1 MAVQETRN
9 LPAQFVEDLGV
20 DLAEQVTAQSG
31 VPVVTQGLADL
42 QKAAQAAGIPAT
54 KQAFET
60 QEQFDKR
67 KGLFDAQQRAAL
79 GFEQRQL
86 ALQGLAPQVAGLSG
100 REIEARK
107 IADAGIGSFR
117 PFLAT
122 AQTLTGAGAGTGA
135 GSIASYMSPYQQSV
149 IDATLDEYDIQA
161 QKGQQGILDAASRIG
176 ALGAGRTGV
185 QMGEYQAAS
194 DRNRAAIQ
202 AGLLQQ
208 GYGQAQAARQQD
220 YANQMGLGQ
229 YQQGLGQ
236 YQSGLASLTPQ
247 LVAGQIGTMGTVG
260 ATQQAQAQAVRDA
273 QREANR
279 MAAYEPYERMGY
291 YGTGVT
297 GLMGGYPGQ
306 YQFGAT
312 PNPTP
317 LQNALGIGSVLG
329 GIYGN
334 VVGPQNPKYAGR

>member
-1 MAVQETRN
+1 MAVQETRQ
-9 LPAQFVEDLGV
+9 LPAPFIESLGKDYAKGLTDLTKTP
-20 DLAEQVTAQSG
+20 LQTAQFA
-31 VPVVTQGLADL
+31 PKIAPQHQLQQDAVTLAQQGLGGYEPYITGQGAYSGLPTDMMGA
-42 QKAAQAAGIPAT
+42 QDYGAAA
-54 KQAFET
+54 
-60 QEQFDKR
+60 
-67 KGLFDAQQRAAL
+67 AAL
-79 GFEQRQL
+79 TG
-86 ALQGLAPQVAGLSG
+86 
-100 REIEARK
+100 
-107 IADAGIGSFR
+107 
-117 PFLAT
+117 
-122 AQTLTGAGAGTGA
+122 TGAGPATQA

-161 QKGQQGILDAASRIG
+161 QKGQQGIMDAASRIG

-185 QMGEYQAAS
+185 QLGEYQAAS

-208 GYGQAQAARQQD
+208 GYTQGQAARQQD
-220 YANQMGLGQ
+220 YTNQLGM
-229 YQQGLGQ
+229 GQ

-260 ATQQAQAQAVRDA
+260 ATQQAQQQAVIDA
-273 QREANR
+273 QRESNR

-306 YQFGAT
+306 YQWSAQ

-334 VVGPQNPKYAGR
+334 VKHGPNKQ

>member
-1 MAVQETRN
+1 MAVQETRT
-9 LPAQFVEDLGV
+9 LPAPFIESIGKDY
-20 DLAEQVTAQSG
+20 A
-31 VPVVTQGLADL
+31 
-42 QKAAQAAGIPAT
+42 
-54 KQAFET
+54 
-60 QEQFDKR
+60 
-67 KGLFDAQQRAAL
+67 KGLTDLTSKPIATQQFAPTVVGQDQLQTDAAAL
-79 GFEQRQL
+79 ART
-86 ALQGLAPQVAGLSG
+86 GLGAYQPY
-100 REIEARK
+100 
-107 IADAGIGSFR
+107 
-117 PFLAT
+117 
-122 AQTLTGAGAGTGA
+122 LTGQGAFAGTPTDMMGAQDYGAAAAALTGTGAGTGA

-149 IDATLDEYDIQA
+149 IDATLSEYDIQA

-220 YANQMGLGQ
+220 YTNQLGM
-229 YQQGLGQ
+229 GQ

-334 VVGPQNPKYAGR
+334 VHHGPRK

>member
-1 MAVQETRN
+1 MAVQETRT
-9 LPAQFVEDLGV
+9 LPAPFIESIGKDY
-20 DLAEQVTAQSG
+20 A
-31 VPVVTQGLADL
+31 
-42 QKAAQAAGIPAT
+42 
-54 KQAFET
+54 
-60 QEQFDKR
+60 
-67 KGLFDAQQRAAL
+67 KGLTDLTSKPIATQQFAPTVVGQDQLQLDAAAL
-79 GFEQRQL
+79 AGT
-86 ALQGLAPQVAGLSG
+86 GLGAYQPY
-100 REIEARK
+100 
-107 IADAGIGSFR
+107 
-117 PFLAT
+117 
-122 AQTLTGAGAGTGA
+122 LTGQGAFAGTPTDMMGAQDYGAAASALTGTGAGTGA

-149 IDATLDEYDIQA
+149 IDATLAEYDIQA

-185 QMGEYQAAS
+185 QLGEYQAAS

-220 YANQMGLGQ
+220 YTNQL
-229 YQQGLGQ
+229 GLGQ

-334 VVGPQNPKYAGR
+334 VTHGPKR

>member
-1 MAVQETRN
+1 MAVQETRT
-9 LPAQFVEDLGV
+9 LPAPFIESIGKDYAKGLTDLTAKPIATQKFPPTVVGQ
-20 DLAEQVTAQSG
+20 DQLQLDAASLARTGLGAYQPYLTG
-31 VPVVTQGLADL
+31 QGAF
-42 QKAAQAAGIPAT
+42 AGIPT
-54 KQAFET
+54 
-60 QEQFDKR
+60 DMM
-67 KGLFDAQQRAAL
+67 GAQDYGAAAADYGAAAAAL
-79 GFEQRQL
+79 
-86 ALQGLAPQVAGLSG
+86 
-100 REIEARK
+100 
-107 IADAGIGSFR
+107 
-117 PFLAT
+117 
-122 AQTLTGAGAGTGA
+122 TGTGAGTGA

-149 IDATLDEYDIQA
+149 IDATLSEYDIQA

-220 YANQMGLGQ
+220 YQNQMGLGQ
-229 YQQGLGQ
+229 YQEGLGR

-334 VVGPQNPKYAGR
+334 VVGPQNPKTVYGG

>member
-1 MAVQETRN
+1 MAVQETRT
-9 LPAQFVEDLGV
+9 LPAPFIESIGKDYAKGLTDLTSKPIATQQFAPTVVDQDQLQTDAAALARTGLGAYQPYLTGQGAFAGTPTDMMGAQDYGAAAAALTGTGV
-20 DLAEQVTAQSG
+20 NTA
-31 VPVVTQGLADL
+31 
-42 QKAAQAAGIPAT
+42 AAGQPA
-54 KQAFET
+54 
-60 QEQFDKR
+60 
-67 KGLFDAQQRAAL
+67 
-79 GFEQRQL
+79 
-86 ALQGLAPQVAGLSG
+86 S
-100 REIEARK
+100 
-107 IADAGIGSFR
+107 
-117 PFLAT
+117 
-122 AQTLTGAGAGTGA
+122 A

-149 IDATLDEYDIQA
+149 IDATLSEYDIQA

-208 GYGQAQAARQQD
+208 GYGQALGARQQD
-220 YANQMGLGQ
+220 YTNQLGM
-229 YQQGLGQ
+229 GQ

-260 ATQQAQAQAVRDA
+260 ATQQAQQQAVIDA
-273 QREANR
+273 QRESNR

-306 YQFGAT
+306 YQWSAQ

-334 VVGPQNPKYAGR
+334 VQHGPGK

>member
-1 MAVQETRN
+1 MAVQETRT
-9 LPAQFVEDLGV
+9 LPAPFIESIGKDYAKGLTDLTSKPIATQQFAPTVVGQDQLQTDAAALARTGLGAYQPYLTGQGAFAGTPTDMMGAQDYGAAAAALTGTGV
-20 DLAEQVTAQSG
+20 NLA
-31 VPVVTQGLADL
+31 
-42 QKAAQAAGIPAT
+42 AAG
-54 KQAFET
+54 
-60 QEQFDKR
+60 
-67 KGLFDAQQRAAL
+67 
-79 GFEQRQL
+79 
-86 ALQGLAPQVAGLSG
+86 
-100 REIEARK
+100 
-107 IADAGIGSFR
+107 
-117 PFLAT
+117 
-122 AQTLTGAGAGTGA
+122 QTPTA

-220 YANQMGLGQ
+220 NANQIGM
-229 YQQGLGQ
+229 GQ

-334 VVGPQNPKYAGR
+334 VQHGPQR

>member
-1 MAVQETRN
+1 M
-9 LPAQFVEDLGV
+9 
-20 DLAEQVTAQSG
+20 
-31 VPVVTQGLADL
+31 
-42 QKAAQAAGIPAT
+42 
-54 KQAFET
+54 
-60 QEQFDKR
+60 
-67 KGLFDAQQRAAL
+67 
-79 GFEQRQL
+79 
-86 ALQGLAPQVAGLSG
+86 
-100 REIEARK
+100 
-107 IADAGIGSFR
+107 
-117 PFLAT
+117 
-122 AQTLTGAGAGTGA
+122 
-135 GSIASYMSPYQQSV
+135 
-149 IDATLDEYDIQA
+149 
-161 QKGQQGILDAASRIG
+161 DAASRIG

-220 YANQMGLGQ
+220 YTNQL
-229 YQQGLGQ
+229 GLGQ

-329 GIYGN
+329 GIWGN
-334 VVGPQNPKYAGR
+334 VVGPQNPKTVYGG

>member
-1 MAVQETRN
+1 MAVQETRT
-9 LPAQFVEDLGV
+9 LPAPFIESIGKDYAKGLTDLTKTPLATQQF
-20 DLAEQVTAQSG
+20 APT
-31 VPVVTQGLADL
+31 VVGQDQLQLDAAGLA
-42 QKAAQAAGIPAT
+42 QT
-54 KQAFET
+54 
-60 QEQFDKR
+60 
-67 KGLFDAQQRAAL
+67 GLGAYQPYLTEAAAL
-79 GFEQRQL
+79 GTQ
-86 ALQGLAPQVAGLSG
+86 AGTTMGGVSPY
-100 REIEARK
+100 ISA
-107 IADAGIGSFR
+107 AG
-117 PFLAT
+117 A
-122 AQTLTGAGAGTGA
+122 LTGTGAGTGA

-149 IDATLDEYDIQA
+149 IDATLSEYDIQA

-208 GYGQAQAARQQD
+208 GYGQALGARQQD
-220 YANQMGLGQ
+220 YTNQLGM
-229 YQQGLGQ
+229 GQ

-260 ATQQAQAQAVRDA
+260 ATQQAQQQAVIDA
-273 QREANR
+273 QRESNR

-334 VVGPQNPKYAGR
+334 VIGPQNPQYKR

>member
-1 MAVQETRN
+1 MAVQETRT
-9 LPAQFVEDLGV
+9 LPAPFIESIGKDYAKGLTDLTSKPIATQQFAPTVVGQDQLQTDAAALAATGLGAYQPYLTGQGAFAGTPTDMMGAQDYGAAAAALTGTGV
-20 DLAEQVTAQSG
+20 NTA
-31 VPVVTQGLADL
+31 
-42 QKAAQAAGIPAT
+42 AAGQPA
-54 KQAFET
+54 
-60 QEQFDKR
+60 
-67 KGLFDAQQRAAL
+67 
-79 GFEQRQL
+79 
-86 ALQGLAPQVAGLSG
+86 S
-100 REIEARK
+100 
-107 IADAGIGSFR
+107 
-117 PFLAT
+117 
-122 AQTLTGAGAGTGA
+122 A

-149 IDATLDEYDIQA
+149 IDATLAEYDIQA

-208 GYGQAQAARQQD
+208 GYGQALGARQQD
-220 YANQMGLGQ
+220 YTNQLGM
-229 YQQGLGQ
+229 GQ

-329 GIYGN
+329 GIWGN
-334 VVGPQNPKYAGR
+334 VVGPQNPRTVYGK

>member
-1 MAVQETRN
+1 MAVQETRT
-9 LPAQFVEDLGV
+9 LPAPFIESIGKDY
-20 DLAEQVTAQSG
+20 A
-31 VPVVTQGLADL
+31 
-42 QKAAQAAGIPAT
+42 
-54 KQAFET
+54 
-60 QEQFDKR
+60 
-67 KGLFDAQQRAAL
+67 KGLTDLTSKPIATQQFAPTVVGQDQLQLDAAAL
-79 GFEQRQL
+79 ART
-86 ALQGLAPQVAGLSG
+86 GLGAYQPY
-100 REIEARK
+100 
-107 IADAGIGSFR
+107 
-117 PFLAT
+117 
-122 AQTLTGAGAGTGA
+122 LTGQGAFAGTPTDMMGAQDYGAAAADYGAVAAALTGTGAGTGA

>member
-1 MAVQETRN
+1 MAVQETRT
-9 LPAQFVEDLGV
+9 LPAPFIESIGKDYAKGLTDLTSKPIATQQFAPTVVGQDQLQTDAAALAATGLGAYQPYLTGQGAFAGTPTDMMGAQDYGAAAAARTGTGV
-20 DLAEQVTAQSG
+20 NTA
-31 VPVVTQGLADL
+31 
-42 QKAAQAAGIPAT
+42 AAGQPA
-54 KQAFET
+54 
-60 QEQFDKR
+60 
-67 KGLFDAQQRAAL
+67 
-79 GFEQRQL
+79 
-86 ALQGLAPQVAGLSG
+86 S
-100 REIEARK
+100 
-107 IADAGIGSFR
+107 
-117 PFLAT
+117 
-122 AQTLTGAGAGTGA
+122 A

-220 YANQMGLGQ
+220 YANQIGM
-229 YQQGLGQ
+229 GQ

-260 ATQQAQAQAVRDA
+260 ATQQAQSQAVRDA

-297 GLMGGYPGQ
+297 GLMGVYPGQ
-306 YQFGAT
+306 YKFGAT

-334 VVGPQNPKYAGR
+334 VQHGPQR

>member
-1 MAVQETRN
+1 MAVQETRS
-9 LPAQFVEDLGV
+9 LPAPFIESIGKDY
-20 DLAEQVTAQSG
+20 A
-31 VPVVTQGLADL
+31 
-42 QKAAQAAGIPAT
+42 
-54 KQAFET
+54 
-60 QEQFDKR
+60 
-67 KGLFDAQQRAAL
+67 KGLTDLTKTPLATQQFAPKVAGQDQLQTDAAAL
-79 GFEQRQL
+79 
-86 ALQGLAPQVAGLSG
+86 
-100 REIEARK
+100 
-107 IADAGIGSFR
+107 
-117 PFLAT
+117 
-122 AQTLTGAGAGTGA
+122 AQTGLGAYQPYLTGQGSYAGTPTDMMGAQDYGAAAAALTGTGAGTGA

-149 IDATLDEYDIQA
+149 IDATLSEYDIQA

-208 GYGQAQAARQQD
+208 GYGQALGARQQD
-220 YANQMGLGQ
+220 YTNQLGM
-229 YQQGLGQ
+229 GQ

-334 VVGPQNPKYAGR
+334 VIGPQNPQYKR

>member
-1 MAVQETRN
+1 MAVQETRT
-9 LPAQFVEDLGV
+9 LPAPFIESIGKDYAKGLTDLTSKPIATQQFAPTIVGQDQLQLDAAALARTGLGAYQPY
-20 DLAEQVTAQSG
+20 LTG
-31 VPVVTQGLADL
+31 QGAF
-42 QKAAQAAGIPAT
+42 AGIPT
-54 KQAFET
+54 
-60 QEQFDKR
+60 DMM
-67 KGLFDAQQRAAL
+67 GAQDYGAAAGDYGAAAAAL
-79 GFEQRQL
+79 
-86 ALQGLAPQVAGLSG
+86 
-100 REIEARK
+100 
-107 IADAGIGSFR
+107 
-117 PFLAT
+117 
-122 AQTLTGAGAGTGA
+122 TGTGAGTGA

-185 QMGEYQAAS
+185 QLGEYQAAS

-334 VVGPQNPKYAGR
+334 VIGPQNPQYKR

>member
-1 MAVQETRN
+1 MAVQETRT
-9 LPAQFVEDLGV
+9 LPAPFIESIGKDYAKGLTDLTAKPIATQQFAPTVVGQDQLQLDAASLARTGLGAYQPY
-20 DLAEQVTAQSG
+20 LTG
-31 VPVVTQGLADL
+31 QGAF
-42 QKAAQAAGIPAT
+42 AGIPT
-54 KQAFET
+54 
-60 QEQFDKR
+60 DMM
-67 KGLFDAQQRAAL
+67 GAQDYGAAAADYGAAAAAL
-79 GFEQRQL
+79 
-86 ALQGLAPQVAGLSG
+86 
-100 REIEARK
+100 
-107 IADAGIGSFR
+107 
-117 PFLAT
+117 
-122 AQTLTGAGAGTGA
+122 TGTGAGTGA

-149 IDATLDEYDIQA
+149 IDATLSEYDIQA

-220 YANQMGLGQ
+220 YTNQLGM
-229 YQQGLGQ
+229 GQ

-334 VVGPQNPKYAGR
+334 VVGPQNPKTVYGK

>member
-1 MAVQETRN
+1 MAVQETRT
-9 LPAQFVEDLGV
+9 LPAPFIESIGKDY
-20 DLAEQVTAQSG
+20 A
-31 VPVVTQGLADL
+31 
-42 QKAAQAAGIPAT
+42 
-54 KQAFET
+54 
-60 QEQFDKR
+60 
-67 KGLFDAQQRAAL
+67 KGLTDLTSKPIATQQFAPTVVGQDQLQTDAAAL
-79 GFEQRQL
+79 
-86 ALQGLAPQVAGLSG
+86 AATGLGAYQPY
-100 REIEARK
+100 
-107 IADAGIGSFR
+107 
-117 PFLAT
+117 
-122 AQTLTGAGAGTGA
+122 LTGQGAFAGTPTDMMGAQDYGAAAAALTGTGAGTGA

-149 IDATLDEYDIQA
+149 IDATLSEYDIQA

-220 YANQMGLGQ
+220 YTNQLGM
-229 YQQGLGQ
+229 GQ

-334 VVGPQNPKYAGR
+334 VVGPQNPKTVYGG